1 MNHKPS
7 AEELLARV
15 ADHDAD
21 AAGEFYDRVGPGL
34 FGLLV
39 RMLGDR
45 EAAEE
50 VLEETLAKISG
61 EARRITRAGASVAV
75 ALALTARERA
85 LERRRAMPRSGTERR
100 AACHFDRRMVLF
112 LPKADEVA
120 LLEERRGLLVK
131 VLGQLPQAQRGALEM
146 LVFDGLTETA
156 IAAKLNEPPARVRAG
171 ILAALGFLRHR
182 VGAVLRTWT
191 AAI

>member
-1 MNHKPS
+1 MNPKPS
-7 AEELLARV
+7 AEELLARI
-15 ADHDAD
+15 ADHDGGAI
-21 AAGEFYDRVGPGL
+21 GELLDRVGPAL
-34 FGLLV
+34 FSMLV

-50 VLEETLAKISG
+50 VFEESLAKISR
-61 EARRITRAGASVAV
+61 EARRITRAGASVPV
-75 ALALTARERA
+75 ALALSARERA
-85 LERRRAMPRSGTERR
+85 LERRRSKENSERR
-100 AACHFDRRMVLF
+100 AAGHFDRRMILF
-112 LPKADEVA
+112 LPKAEEVA

-131 VLGQLPQAQRGALEM
+131 VLSQLPQAQRDALEM

-156 IAAKLNEPPARVRAG
+156 IAAKLHEPPARVRAA
-171 ILAALGFLRHR
+171 LVAALGFLRHR